1 MVTEKPFAGRVALV
15 TGASRGIG
23 RACAA
28 ALAEAGAAVALC
40 ARDVASCE
48 EGARA
53 IREAGGEA
61 RAFAL
66 DVADPVRVEACVEEV
81 QASLGPVEI
90 AVNNAGI
97 ALSAPLHRTSVDDLR
112 RVLEVNLVGPF
123 SVIRAVLPGMLA
135 RKSGRIVNV
144 ASTAGRAGYRYTTAY
159 TASKHGLVGLTRSL
173 AHEVAPKGITVN
185 AVCPGWTETDMLEAS
200 ARKIS
205 EVTGRTPE
213 QAVAELAAMNPIGRL
228 IRPEEVARAVVF
240 LADPAA
246 SGITGQLFNVD
257 GGEILA

>member
-1 MVTEKPFAGRVALV
+1 MGVRLGGQVALV

-23 RACAA
+23 AA
-28 ALAEAGAAVALC
+28 IAQALAAEGAKVALC
-40 ARDVASCE
+40 ARDAASCE
-48 EGARA
+48 AGVAA
-53 IREAGGEA
+53 IRAAGGEA
-61 RAFAL
+61 QAFAL
-66 DVADPVRVEACVEEV
+66 DVMDHEALPSRIAAIAE
-81 QASLGPVEI
+81 AMGPVEV

-97 ALSAPLHRTSVDDLR
+97 AFSAPLHRTSVEDLK
-112 RVLEVNLVGPF
+112 RVLDVNLVGAF
-123 SVIRAVLPGMLA
+123 AVIHAVLPGMLE
-135 RKSGRIVNV
+135 RRSGRIINI

-185 AVCPGWTETDMLEAS
+185 AVCPGWTQTDLLNES
-200 ARKIS
+200 AGKIS
-205 EVTGRTPE
+205 AATGRSRE
-213 QAVAELAAMNPIGRL
+213 EAVSELTKMNPIGRL
-228 IRPEEVARAVVF
+228 LQPEEIARAVVF

>member
-1 MVTEKPFAGRVALV
+1 MTSGRPLAGRVALV

-23 RACAA
+23 KACAA
-28 ALAEAGAAVALC
+28 ALAEAGATVALC
-40 ARDVASCE
+40 ARDLASCE

-53 IREAGGEA
+53 IREAGGKA

-66 DVADPVRVEACVEEV
+66 DVADPAKVEACVSEV

-90 AVNNAGI
+90 VVNNAGI
-97 ALSAPLHRTSVDDLR
+97 ALSAPLHRTSVEDLR
-112 RVLEVNLVGPF
+112 RVLEVNLVGAF
-123 SVIRAVLPGMLA
+123 AVIHAVLPGMLS

-185 AVCPGWTETDMLEAS
+185 AVCPGWTDTDMLEAS
-200 ARKIS
+200 AAKIS
-205 EVTGRTPE
+205 QVTGRSHE
-213 QAVAELAAMNPIGRL
+213 ESVAELAAMNPIGRL
-228 IRPEEVARAVVF
+228 IRPEEVARTVVF

>member
-1 MVTEKPFAGRVALV
+1 MQLPLGGRVALV

-23 RACAA
+23 KACAT
-28 ALAEAGAAVALC
+28 ALAQAGAKVALC
-40 ARDVASCE
+40 ARDLASCE

-61 RAFAL
+61 AAFAL
-66 DVADPVRVEACVEEV
+66 DVADPVAVDACVEQVE
-81 QASLGPVEI
+81 ASLGPVEI
-90 AVNNAGI
+90 VVNNAGV
-97 ALSAPLHRTSVDDLR
+97 ALSAPLHRTSVEDLR
-112 RVLEVNLVGPF
+112 RVLEVNLVGAF
-123 SVIRAVLPGMLA
+123 SVIHAVLPKMLA
-135 RKSGRIVNV
+135 RKSGRIVNI

-200 ARKIS
+200 AKKIS
-205 EVTGRTPE
+205 DVTGRTRE